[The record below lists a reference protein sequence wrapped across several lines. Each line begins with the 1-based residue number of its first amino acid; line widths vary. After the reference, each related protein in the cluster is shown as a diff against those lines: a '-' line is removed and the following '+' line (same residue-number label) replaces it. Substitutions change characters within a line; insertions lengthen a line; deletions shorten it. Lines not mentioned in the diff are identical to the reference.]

1 MNSQKIYPVEP
12 LRKYISHFAVLENN
26 TLAEEKKTFKIIA
39 DGYPGLIFQEDPNS
53 FLSRDGHKLP
63 HLFLHGLTKSYSHK
77 TATGKYRNIV
87 VYFQSNALKSIF
99 GMDACEFTDSYVD
112 LNDALKNDLTDQLLD
127 ENETDKRIEILSAF
141 IYRQIFKNKFRP
153 NETTSYAI
161 SKINAQST
169 ESLLDIRSELGL
181 SERALE
187 RIFKTDIGVS
197 PKMFFRICRFQ
208 AALDHLRER
217 SFRSLTELAYQHAYA
232 DQSHFIREFNEFT
245 GVTPKQFLLN
255 ANEQVLNFPEW
266 KS

>member
-1 MNSQKIYPVEP
+1 MNSQKIYPIEP
-12 LRKYISHFAVLENN
+12 LRKYVSHFAVLENDA
-26 TLAEEKKTFKIIA
+26 LMDHKKTFKIIA

-53 FLSRDGHKLP
+53 FSNKDGHKLP
-63 HLFLHGLTKSYSHK
+63 HLFLHGLTKSHSHK
-77 TATGKYRNIV
+77 TATGTYRNIV

-99 GMDACEFTDSYVD
+99 GLDACEFTDSYVD

-141 IYRQIFKNKFRP
+141 IYRQIDKNKFRQ
-153 NETTSYAI
+153 NEKTSYAI

-169 ESLLDIRSELGL
+169 DSLLNIRSALGL
-181 SERALE
+181 SERTIE

-208 AALDHLRER
+208 AALDDLRER
-217 SFRSLTELAYQHAYA
+217 SFSSLTELAYQHSYA
-232 DQSHFIREFNEFT
+232 DQSHFIREFNEFA